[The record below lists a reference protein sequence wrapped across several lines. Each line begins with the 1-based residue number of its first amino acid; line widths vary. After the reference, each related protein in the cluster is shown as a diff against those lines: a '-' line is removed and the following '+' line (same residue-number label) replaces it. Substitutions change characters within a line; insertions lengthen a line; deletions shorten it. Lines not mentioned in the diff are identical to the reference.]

1 MYFSFPLTSLIISTL
16 TTTSLS
22 QSPSPGD
29 QEFPPSPSSLEILQK
44 CLQAHSVPYSSSTSP
59 NWVNLTTPFN
69 LRLPF
74 TPTAV
79 TLPKTPEEVGNS
91 VTCSAKAG
99 LKVQPRGGGHS
110 YASYSIGGHN
120 GSVVVDTSGFDD
132 IVVDRGEFSLKRRL
146 DWW

>member
-1 MYFSFPLTSLIISTL
+1 M
-16 TTTSLS
+16 
-22 QSPSPGD
+22 
-29 QEFPPSPSSLEILQK
+29 
-44 CLQAHSVPYSSSTSP
+44 PYSSSTSP